1 MISYVYISTTLIM
14 WYFCFGFVIDKLQD
28 ELDHDIAEGGFELLI
43 LLPPRVHVGPHPVD
57 KA

>member
-1 MISYVYISTTLIM
+1 M
-14 WYFCFGFVIDKLQD
+14 WYFCFGFVIDKVQD

-43 LLPPRVHVGPHPVD
+43 LLPPKVHVGPHPVD